1 MSEFVKGLVHRRTLL
16 SLIELA
22 HPEVSED
29 ENEPY
34 EISFNIDEIST
45 FEESDE
51 DNYLIYLKNSPFDIE
66 DFFLTSNKGELD
78 KAIKTH

>member
-1 MSEFVKGLVHRRTLL
+1 MSKFVKGLVHRRTLL

-22 HPEVSED
+22 HPEISDD

-34 EISFNIDEIST
+34 EINFNKDEIST

-51 DNYLIYLKNSPFDIE
+51 DNYLVYLKNPPFDVE
-66 DFFLTSNKGELD
+66 DFFLISNKDELD